1 MQKIIRVILSLTLVL
16 FSIGN
21 EVSAAENSM
30 PDSQRTII
38 GKIMDSNGIPVVGA
52 VVIYNGNGTTSG
64 IDGDFS
70 VSADTGE
77 VTLEVSCLGYMTQTV
92 KVPSSQDNITI
103 TLADDTFS
111 LEETVVVGYGV
122 QKKVNLTGAVSVVNS
137 KELSNR
143 TATSLSHMLPCNI

>member
-52 VVIYNGNGTTSG
+52 IVIYN
-64 IDGDFS
+64 
-70 VSADTGE
+70 VSPIRAYFG
-77 VTLEVSCLGYMTQTV
+77 C
-92 KVPSSQDNITI
+92 SS
-103 TLADDTFS
+103 
-111 LEETVVVGYGV
+111 
-122 QKKVNLTGAVSVVNS
+122 
-137 KELSNR
+137 
-143 TATSLSHMLPCNI
+143 